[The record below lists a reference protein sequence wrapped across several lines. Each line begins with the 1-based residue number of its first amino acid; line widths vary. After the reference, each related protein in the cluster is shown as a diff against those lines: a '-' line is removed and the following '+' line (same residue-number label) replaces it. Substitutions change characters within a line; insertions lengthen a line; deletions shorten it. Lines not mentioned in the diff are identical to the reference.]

1 MTQSH
6 SAQLLHS
13 LDAAIAAQARWA
25 QDPTFRAHL
34 DAMAAQMIALYQAG
48 NKIFAC
54 GNGGS
59 LCQAMHFAE
68 ELTGR
73 YASDRPPLPAIA
85 LADPSHISCVANDY
99 GYESVFSRA
108 IQALSVVGDGV
119 LLLSTSGNS
128 ENLIAAAH
136 AAKERGV
143 SIFALLG
150 RDGGKL
156 AALSDYVVIIPNLS
170 SAMIQNAHTVIIH
183 LLIEAIETAIYPS
196 LCASKHAKVPA

>member
-25 QDPTFRAHL
+25 QDPTLRVKL

-48 NKIFAC
+48 NKVFAC

-73 YASDRPPLPAIA
+73 YESDRPPLPAIA
-85 LADPSHISCVANDY
+85 LTDPSHISCVANDY
-99 GYESVFSRA
+99 GYEAVFSRA
-108 IQALSVVGDGV
+108 LQALSVEGDGV

-128 ENLIAAAH
+128 ANLIAAAH
-136 AAKERGV
+136 AAKARGV

-150 RDGGKL
+150 RDGGQL
-156 AALSDYVVIIPNLS
+156 AALSDHVVIIPDLS

-183 LLIEAIETAIYPS
+183 LLIEAIETAMYPS
-196 LCASKHAKVPA
+196 LCASKQATVPA

>member
-13 LDAAIAAQARWA
+13 LDGAIAAQGRWA
-25 QDPTFRAHL
+25 QDTTLRAKL
-34 DAMAAQMIALYQAG
+34 SAMAAQMIALYKAG

-73 YASDRPPLPAIA
+73 YESDRPPLPAIA
-85 LADPSHISCVANDY
+85 LADASHMSCVANDY
-99 GYESVFSRA
+99 GYEAVFSRA
-108 IQALSVVGDGV
+108 LQALSVKGDGV

-136 AAKERGV
+136 TAKAQGA
-143 SIFALLG
+143 STFALLG

-156 AALSDYVVIIPNLS
+156 AALTDHALIIPDSS

-183 LLIEAIETAIYPS
+183 LLIEAIETSLYPS
-196 LCASKHAKVPA
+196 FCASKQAGVPV